1 MKTKTLTLCVLLAVM
16 TVPAAAQGIYE
27 ATVATE
33 NSIVRVWQER
43 DVVIYN
49 EESTGVGSFL
59 LYTVGTGTAQ
69 HIDLPED
76 ISVRDF
82 EIMDEEVW
90 FCGEKKDNLYP
101 GGHAGVVGTFNIPN
115 TFGGATPI
123 NYAVMNAPIGYD
135 GYWVNVES
143 LERMDQ
149 FTSSNR
155 SVMVMTGKSHVDL
168 DPIKKRSTVVSAAQL
183 VSGWVTCALLDK
195 DSTAI
200 FTDIAALD
208 NVVTAVGTSVDGTG
222 LLAKSFYKGI
232 DPPNMPITPNY
243 GDSIACSSPIGKAL
257 ITHLSDDE
265 AAVVQLDERG
275 YTLLHML
282 DFATGSAVPTNL
294 TRITDDPNHPYDPEW
309 DLKEIRYSPLTDNI
323 SVLEYG
329 VLPGGS
335 PFETLLWTFPRTY
348 WWPLAPVYT
357 MSIVTQESMDV
368 DIDNYPITVGKV
380 LGSGKL
386 DVQSHVANTIF
397 PGQTTPGETP
407 PDPLMEPDAC
417 TDYEEINYIK
427 KEPSVPQVLINNYGP
442 IHIFQNKTHFP
453 DISEI
458 EFNTICKEK

>member
-1 MKTKTLTLCVLLAVM
+1 MKRKALIVCALLAVM

-27 ATVATE
+27 ANVNTK
-33 NSIVRVWQER
+33 NSIVRVWQDR

-49 EESTGVGSFL
+49 EETPGVGSFL
-59 LYTVGTGTAQ
+59 LYTVGTGSAL
-69 HIDLPED
+69 HIDLPAA
-76 ISVRDF
+76 ISVKDF
-82 EIMDEEVW
+82 EIFEDDVW
-90 FCGEKKDNLYP
+90 FCGDTVDP
-101 GGHAGVVGTFNIPN
+101 TRPDGDAGVVGTFNIPN

-183 VSGWVTCALLDK
+183 GSSWVTCALLDK

-222 LLAKSFYKGI
+222 LIAKSFYKGI

-243 GDSIACSSPIGKAL
+243 GDSIACASPIGKAL

-265 AAVVQLDERG
+265 AAVAQLDGKGRS
-275 YTLLHML
+275 LLHML
-282 DFATGSAVPTNL
+282 DFSTGSAVPTNL
-294 TRITDDPNHPYDPEW
+294 TRITDDPNYPYDPEW
-309 DLKEIRYSPLTDNI
+309 DLKEIRYSPTTENI

-329 VLPGGS
+329 VLPGS
-335 PFETLLWTFPRTY
+335 VTFETLLWSFPRWA
-348 WWPLAPVYT
+348 WWPAVPVQPMT
-357 MSIVTQESMDV
+357 IVRQESMDV
-368 DIDNYPITVGKV
+368 DIDSRPVTVGMMI
-380 LGSGKL
+380 GSGKL
-386 DVQSHVANTIF
+386 DVQSYAVYT
-397 PGQTTPGETP
+397 GYDSP
-407 PDPLMEPDAC
+407 PMAPLMEWDNC
-417 TDYEEINYIK
+417 TDYEEIDYSG
-427 KEPSVPQVLINNYGP
+427 EPPAVPRILLNDHGP
-442 IHIFQNKTHFP
+442 IKIFYNQEHRPEVTQIKFTRKC
-453 DISEI
+453 E
-458 EFNTICKEK
+458 